1 MIKFNATTHE
11 KKTIRDI
18 ARRALKVIRVDDLDR
33 ETVEMDLT
41 ACHLNGNPL
50 DLDRMLI
57 CDDFTLTHDVLGIN
71 RHLDR
76 QTGKLKNLFSP
87 RCSK

>member
-1 MIKFNATTHE
+1 MINFNTTTHE
-11 KKTIRDI
+11 RRAIRHI
-18 ARRALKVIRVDDLDR
+18 ARRALKVIRVEDLDR
-33 ETVEMDLT
+33 ETIEMDLT

-50 DLDRMLI
+50 NLDKLLV
-57 CDDFTLTHDVLGIN
+57 CDDFTLKHDVLGIN

-76 QTGKLKNLFSP
+76 QTGKLQNLFSP